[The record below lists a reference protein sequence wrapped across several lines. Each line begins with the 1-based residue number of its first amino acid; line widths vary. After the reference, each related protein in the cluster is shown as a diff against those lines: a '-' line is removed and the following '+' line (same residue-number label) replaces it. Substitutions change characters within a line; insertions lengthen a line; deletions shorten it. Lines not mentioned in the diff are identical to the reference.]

1 MDKVINNIEYT
12 LKEELEKTIKT
23 GSKVSVV
30 AGSFSMYAYE
40 SLKKNLKGVDR
51 LNFIFTSPT
60 FVADKVGD
68 EKREFFIPKRNRER
82 NLYGTEF
89 EVRLR
94 NELTQKAISRECAE
108 WIHKKVKFK
117 SNVTDRGMQKFMLVE
132 NEDEKLAYTPI
143 EDFTTDGIGCSKGK
157 AIFSLISRVDG
168 ITAEYLKNTFYELWN
183 NESLLKDVTDEVLNK
198 INAVYKENPAE
209 IIYYI
214 TLYNI
219 FKDHIEEMNADYLP
233 NEAVGFKKSKIWS
246 MLYDFQKDAVSAI
259 ITKLEK
265 YNGCILAD
273 SVGLGKTFTALAVIK
288 YYESRNKTVLVLT
301 PKKLNNNWMMYK
313 ATYINNPLAE
323 DRFRYDVF
331 YHTDLSRKGGETN
344 GYKLNMINW
353 GNYDLVVID
362 ESHNFRN
369 GGSSEDDKD
378 NRYDILMNKII
389 KPGVKTKVLMLSAT
403 PVNNRF
409 NDLRN
414 QIALAYEGD
423 TALINDKLNI
433 KRNINDVFRNAQA
446 VYNKWEKLDERERTT
461 SNLLKML
468 DFDFFEILDSVTIAR
483 SRKHIQKYYD
493 MTQIGGFPERKK
505 PVSLR
510 PKFTLKEGAITYN
523 EIYKILE
530 KLSLCVYTPALYI
543 LDSKKDLYDISEDRI
558 SRSGR
563 ERGIKKLMSINL
575 LKRLENSAYAFELT
589 VHRIIELIE
598 KNIKYVDNVSG
609 KIYGNTLVL
618 RERDFDG
625 DDINTDLFTT
635 TNNMDIDIN
644 DMDYESWRSDMKR
657 DLNYL
662 YELEARIAEIPYK
675 NDEKL
680 NELFSLI
687 DKKQENPINEG
698 NKKIIIFTAFS
709 DTANYIYENVSK
721 YVKEKYDLE
730 SGLIT
735 GDTDKCT
742 LKGINDMNTI
752 LTYFSPI
759 SKDMKTIEKNG
770 ERLYDRD
777 IDILVA
783 TDCISEGQNLQDCDY
798 LINYDIHWNPVRI
811 IQRFGRIDRI
821 GSKNKYIQLVN
832 FWPDIDLDDYIN
844 LKSRVEARMRIS
856 VMSSTGDDDLINPNE
871 KGDLEYRKKQLER
884 LQKENVDIEEMNEG
898 MSITDLGLDTYR
910 LDLIEYMKKNPQI
923 DRSPLGLHAVVRG
936 ENPGVIYVL
945 KNINEDINIES
956 KNRLHPYYLVYMG
969 NDGKVIL
976 NHLDPKGIIDEMSL
990 MCKNKTKADTELCK
1004 EFNKETN
1011 DGKKMDKYSALL
1023 DDTIESII
1031 EVKDENDILSFLNG
1045 KEVSFVD
1052 GGIKG
1057 LDDFELICFLVVKN
1071 A

>member
-1 MDKVINNIEYT
+1 MDKIIDNFEYT
-12 LKEELEKTIKT
+12 LKEELEKTIKK
-23 GSKVSVV
+23 GCKVSIV
-30 AGSFSMYAYE
+30 AASFSMYAYE
-40 SLKKNLKGVDR
+40 SLKENMKNIDS

-94 NELTQKAISRECAE
+94 NELTQKAISRECGQ
-108 WIHKKVKFK
+108 WIDKKVKFK
-117 SNVTDRGMQKFMLVE
+117 SNVTDGGMQKFILVE
-132 NEDEKLAYTPI
+132 NEDEKFAYTPI
-143 EDFTTDGIGCSKGK
+143 EDFTTNAIGCSKGK
-157 AIFSLISRVDG
+157 EIFTYINRVDG
-168 ITAEYLKNTFYELWN
+168 NNTEYFKNRFLEMWN
-183 NESLLKDVTDEVLNK
+183 NESLLKDVTGEVLNK

-219 FKDHIEEMNADYLP
+219 FKEHIDEMNADNLP
-233 NEAVGFKKSKIWS
+233 NEAVGFKNSKIWS
-246 MLYDFQKDAVSAI
+246 MLYDFQKDAASAI
-259 ITKLEK
+259 ITKLET

-301 PKKLNNNWMMYK
+301 PKKLNNNWLMYK
-313 ATYINNPLAE
+313 ATYINNPLVE

-331 YHTDLSRKGGETN
+331 YHTDLSRKSGETN
-344 GYKLNMINW
+344 GLKLDMMNW
-353 GNYDLVVID
+353 SNYDLVVID

-409 NDLRN
+409 NDLKN
-414 QIALAYEGD
+414 QIALAYEGN

-433 KRNINDVFRNAQA
+433 KRNINEVFRNAQA
-446 VYNKWEKLDERERTT
+446 VYNKWEKFDESERTT
-461 SNLLKML
+461 NNLLKML

-483 SRKHIQKYYD
+483 SRKHIQRYYD

-505 PVSLR
+505 PISLR
-510 PKFTLKEGAITYN
+510 PKLTFKENAITYN
-523 EIYKILE
+523 EIYGVLE

-543 LDSKKDLYDISEDRI
+543 HDSKKDLYDVYEDSF
-558 SRSGR
+558 SRAGR
-563 ERGIKKLMSINL
+563 EKGIKKLMSINL
-575 LKRLENSAYAFELT
+575 LKRLESSVYAFKLT
-589 VHRIIELIE
+589 IQRIIELIE

-609 KIYGNTLVL
+609 KIYGSTLVL
-618 RERDFDG
+618 RETDFDG
-625 DDINTDLFTT
+625 DDINTDSFSF
-635 TNNMDIDIN
+635 NDNIEIDIM

-662 YELEARIAEIPYK
+662 YELEARISEISSD

-680 NELFSLI
+680 NELFDLI
-687 DKKQENPINEG
+687 DKKQKNPINAG

-721 YVKEKYDLE
+721 YVKEKYGLE
-730 SGLIT
+730 SCLIT
-735 GDTDKCT
+735 GDKDKCT

-759 SKDMKTIEKNG
+759 SKDMKTLEKNS
-770 ERLYDRD
+770 ERQYEKD

-821 GSKNKYIQLVN
+821 GSRNKYIQLVN

-856 VMSSTGDDDLINPNE
+856 VMSSTGDDDLINQNE
-871 KGDLEYRKKQLER
+871 KGDLEYRKRQLER

-923 DRSPLGLHAVVRG
+923 DRSPLGLHAVVKG
-936 ENPGVIYVL
+936 EKPGVIYVL
-945 KNINEDINIES
+945 KNINEAVNIES

-969 NDGKVIL
+969 ADGKVIL

-990 MCKNKTKADTELCK
+990 MCKNKTEPDSELCK
-1004 EFNKETN
+1004 DFNKETN

-1031 EVKDENDILSFLNG
+1031 EVKDENDIISFLNG
-1045 KEVSFVD
+1045 NEVSFVD

-1057 LDDFELICFLVVKN
+1057 LDDFELICFLVIKR
-1071 A
+1071 